1 MADSSSRGLRQEVAV
16 MMTDAAAAGAGFES
30 GAASAGAC
38 RGYVCPRRDQLFL
51 LPVSMREWLEE
62 GHLAWF
68 VLDVV
73 AQLETGALHR
83 RAGGSLGRRP
93 YEPEMMCALVLY
105 AYCCGLR
112 SSRRI
117 EAGCRTDAAF
127 RVICGGLVPDH
138 ATIARFVADQE
149 QALAGLFV
157 SGLRLCAAAGL
168 VDLSVVALD
177 GTKLAANASP
187 ARNRDAEWIRR
198 EVAKLMAAT
207 AQEDRP
213 ADAPQ
218 WLPGIEAVSETGSPA
233 GRLGRLRAALA
244 LIEADDAAAA
254 EAAQGKAQVAAAE
267 AARGRKMTGRKPTE
281 PRAALA
287 RAQIDH
293 DVAQARVGEM
303 EAAAAAKRQAA
314 ARGERRTAPPRCRIE
329 QARAALER
337 AKAALAA
344 AHAAVQ
350 NTPVAARK
358 ANITDPDSRIMSTR
372 QGWLQGY
379 NGQAIVNRHQI
390 VLACELSQ
398 DTGDVE
404 LYQPM
409 TTKLRR
415 TLASAG
421 ITAEIELVLADAG
434 YWSQANA
441 TAPGPDRLIATSKD
455 HKQRRV
461 ARQLGQTAG
470 PPPPDATPLEEMEHL
485 LRTPQGTSAYAQR
498 SWMIE
503 PVFGDDKHNRAI
515 TRFRRR
521 GLPAAQAEWTLIHL
535 AGNLRK
541 LYQHHARTLSA

>member
-1 MADSSSRGLRQEVAV
+1 MVMMADGS
-16 MMTDAAAAGAGFES
+16 AAGALAGS
-30 GAASAGAC
+30 GGASAGAC

-73 AQLETGALHR
+73 AQLETGALHRRGGGALGGRPYGPGRMWGLGVYPDFCGGGPSRRVEVEGGALHR

-177 GTKLAANASP
+177 GAKLAANASP
-187 ARNRDAEWIRR
+187 ARNPDAEWTGR

-254 EAAQGKAQVAAAE
+254 EAAQGKAQMAAAE
-267 AARGRKMTGRKPTE
+267 AARGRQMTGRKPTE

-287 RAQIDH
+287 
-293 DVAQARVGEM
+293 
-303 EAAAAAKRQAA
+303 
-314 ARGERRTAPPRCRIE
+314 
-329 QARAALER
+329 
-337 AKAALAA
+337 
-344 AHAAVQ
+344 
-350 NTPVAARK
+350 
-358 ANITDPDSRIMSTR
+358 
-372 QGWLQGY
+372 
-379 NGQAIVNRHQI
+379 
-390 VLACELSQ
+390 
-398 DTGDVE
+398 
-404 LYQPM
+404 
-409 TTKLRR
+409 
-415 TLASAG
+415 
-421 ITAEIELVLADAG
+421 
-434 YWSQANA
+434 
-441 TAPGPDRLIATSKD
+441 
-455 HKQRRV
+455 
-461 ARQLGQTAG
+461 
-470 PPPPDATPLEEMEHL
+470 
-485 LRTPQGTSAYAQR
+485 
-498 SWMIE
+498 
-503 PVFGDDKHNRAI
+503 
-515 TRFRRR
+515 
-521 GLPAAQAEWTLIHL
+521 
-535 AGNLRK
+535 
-541 LYQHHARTLSA
+541 